1 MPRRQEHLGVSV
13 RQLRTEM
20 WHRCPWLIPL
30 ACREAATGRRTD
42 QGSLPGGRTFVISQH
57 AYDPVG
63 RVRVWQLRIIE
74 TKWDIYDRK

>member
-1 MPRRQEHLGVSV
+1 
-13 RQLRTEM
+13 
-20 WHRCPWLIPL
+20 
-30 ACREAATGRRTD
+30 
-42 QGSLPGGRTFVISQH
+42 VISQH